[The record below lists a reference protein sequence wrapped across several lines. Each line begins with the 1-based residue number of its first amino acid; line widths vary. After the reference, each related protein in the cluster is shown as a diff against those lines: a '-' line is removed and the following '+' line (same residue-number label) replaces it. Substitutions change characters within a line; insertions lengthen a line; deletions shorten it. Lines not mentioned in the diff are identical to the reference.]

1 MSVEDFVQFS
11 ASSSLQFVFLVRFTA
26 VARVYCIC
34 TCRRRPLLMF
44 GIIRIEHLEA
54 EVFALVLYDV

>member
-1 MSVEDFVQFS
+1 VSVKDFFQFS

-34 TCRRRPLLMF
+34 TCRRDSYSC
-44 GIIRIEHLEA
+44 
-54 EVFALVLYDV
+54 LVLFGLSIWKQKYLR